1 MEKVVDKLKGK
12 KINLNRG
19 DVDNNLEKVNS
30 FDIEKEASVDKVLK
44 VKTRKIN
51 KPRKKGISFTQAI
64 NVAEVKKL
72 SEQRNSKI
80 RGKKINEKVWNE
92 REEIID
98 SELENEENMS
108 IAVIL
113 FILLVCFIVG
123 IVLGY
128 LLYHIAINSSNALL
142 VVRTFFR

>member
-1 MEKVVDKLKGK
+1 MIDKLKGK

-19 DVDNNLEKVNS
+19 DVDNNLKKVNS

-64 NVAEVKKL
+64 NVAEIKKL

-142 VVRTFFR
+142 VVLTFFR

>member
-1 MEKVVDKLKGK
+1 MIDKLKGK

-19 DVDNNLEKVNS
+19 DVDNNLKKINS

-64 NVAEVKKL
+64 NVAEIKKL
-72 SEQRNSKI
+72 SEQRNSNI

>member
-1 MEKVVDKLKGK
+1 MVDKLKGK

>member
-1 MEKVVDKLKGK
+1 MIDKLKGK

-19 DVDNNLEKVNS
+19 DVDNNLKKINS

-64 NVAEVKKL
+64 NVAEIKKL